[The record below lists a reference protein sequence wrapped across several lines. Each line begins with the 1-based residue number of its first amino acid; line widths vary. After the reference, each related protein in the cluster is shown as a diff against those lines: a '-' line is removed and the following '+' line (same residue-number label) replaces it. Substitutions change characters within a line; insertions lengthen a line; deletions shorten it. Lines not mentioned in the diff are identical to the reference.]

1 MPRPSRLRR
10 FAVVSLV
17 ALGLALAWSTWQVA
31 RPWLDDLARV
41 NPRETALMRLRAEAW
56 AAAGQKVRLRQTWV
70 AYEQIAPVLV
80 QAVLIAED
88 DRFLRHAGFDLR
100 MLKLAFSR
108 NLEAGDAKYGAS
120 TITQQLAKNLYLYP
134 QRSLWRKFNEGL
146 LTLGLE
152 ASLSKRRILEL
163 YLNLVE
169 WGRGVFGVE
178 AAARHYYGCRARDLA
193 AGQAARLAA
202 MLPAPLRWDPRRPT
216 PYLEARA
223 RRILGEMR
231 QRGLGR
237 LWR

>member
-1 MPRPSRLRR
+1 MPRPSRLRALAR
-10 FAVVSLV
+10 LLL
-17 ALGLALAWSTWQVA
+17 LGLGLLLAWSAWQVA

-41 NPRETALMRLRAEAW
+41 NPQDTALMRLRAEAW

-70 AYEQIAPVLV
+70 GYDQIAPVLV

-88 DRFLRHAGFDLR
+88 DRFLRHHGFDLR

-120 TITQQLAKNLYLYP
+120 TISQQLAKNLYLSP

-169 WGRGVFGVE
+169 WGRGVFGIE
-178 AAARHYYGCRARDLA
+178 AAARHYFGCRARDLA